1 MSEPTP
7 VRISAD
13 QLTGLKYLDR
23 LSTLLQPLRPVGC
36 DRDHA
41 GNRTL
46 FYDQYCSLLLLYL
59 FNPIVT
65 SLRGLQQAS
74 QLDAVRE
81 RLGVARASL
90 GSLSE
95 AARVFDPEAL
105 AGVVRRLTA
114 ELPDPGVV
122 KPELRALARTLVAV
136 DGSFLKTLP
145 QITQACFATRKDRG
159 WKLHTHFE
167 VLRGVPVRITLTDAA
182 GTGDSN
188 EKAVLKRTLEP
199 DRCYV
204 IDRGYEE
211 FALFNAI
218 VEARSSY
225 VGRIRGD
232 RHFLATDPRAL
243 TAGARAAGVIE
254 DAVGVLG
261 SPKSRRIEHPDHPV
275 RRIVVRV
282 DPHPKRGGRGRPA
295 AGHVLVIVTDMVDVP
310 AELIAAIYRD
320 RWMIELFFRTLKHL
334 LGLRHLLSTDP
345 RGITI
350 QTYCA
355 MIACLLIVLTT
366 GRQPTKRTWEM
377 LCWHFLGVASDEEL
391 SSHLSKLKE
400 VAKKTPA

>member
-1 MSEPTP
+1 MSGPTP
-7 VRISAD
+7 ARISAD

-46 FYDQYCSLLLLYL
+46 FFDQYASLLLLHL
-59 FNPIVT
+59 FNPIVS

-74 QLDAVRE
+74 QLDAVRK

-95 AARVFDPEAL
+95 AARVFDPVAL
-105 AGVVRRLTA
+105 AGVVRDLTA
-114 ELPDPGVV
+114 QLPDPGVV
-122 KPELRALARTLVAV
+122 KPELRAMARTLVAV

-145 QITQACFATRKDRG
+145 QVTQACFATRKDRG

-218 VEARSSY
+218 VKARSSY

-232 RHFLATDPRAL
+232 RHFTATGPREL
-243 TAGARAAGVIE
+243 TAAARAAGVIE

-261 SPKSRRIEHPDHPV
+261 SAKSRRIEHPDHPV

-282 DPHPKRGGRGRPA
+282 EPHPKRRGPGRPA
-295 AGHVLVIVTDMVDVP
+295 TGHVLVIVTDMLDVP

-366 GRQPTKRTWEM
+366 GRQPSRRTWEM
-377 LCWHFLGVASDEEL
+377 LCWHFLGVASDAEL
-391 SSHLSKLKE
+391 CSHLSKLKE